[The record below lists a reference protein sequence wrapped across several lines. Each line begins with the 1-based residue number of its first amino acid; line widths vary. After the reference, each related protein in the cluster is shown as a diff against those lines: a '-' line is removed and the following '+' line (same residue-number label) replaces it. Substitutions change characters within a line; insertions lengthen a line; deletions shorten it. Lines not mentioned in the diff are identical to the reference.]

1 MFIRDYLTSQHVPFE
16 VLLHRPVASATRL
29 AQSVHVPG
37 RSVAKVVVIRAGER
51 TVLAVLPATHRVDLG
66 RLSESLGE
74 DARLA
79 TPDELADLFADY
91 EPGALPPFGRHYGF
105 ETVVDTSLSS
115 GTVMVFEA
123 NTRFEG
129 VRMKYDDYEAIERP
143 TRIRF
148 ATSIDRQRPSAADRK
163 AG

>member
-1 MFIRDYLTSQHVPFE
+1 MFIREYLTSQHVPFE

-37 RSVAKVVVIRAGER
+37 RSVAKVVIVRVGDR
-51 TVLAVLPATHRVDLG
+51 TVLAVLPATHRIDLG
-66 RLSESLGE
+66 RLSEHLGGN
-74 DARLA
+74 ARLA
-79 TPDELADLFADY
+79 TPDELADLFADC
-91 EPGALPPFGRHYGF
+91 EPGALPPFGRLYGL
-105 ETVVDTSLSS
+105 ETVVDMSLS
-115 GTVMVFEA
+115 GGALIVFEA

-143 TRIRF
+143 TLARF
-148 ATSIDRQRPSAADRK
+148 ASAIDPKRTSSDRK